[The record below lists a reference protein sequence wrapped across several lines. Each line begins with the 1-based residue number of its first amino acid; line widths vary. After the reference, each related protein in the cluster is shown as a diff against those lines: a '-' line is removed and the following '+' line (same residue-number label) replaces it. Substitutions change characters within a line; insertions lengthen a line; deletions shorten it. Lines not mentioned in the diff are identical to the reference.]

1 MLRMILRTTAIL
13 LATSTSVFAGNQ
25 VWNVTE
31 EGKAGV
37 KSSQGTWSVT
47 VDTSNNISGKAEMQ
61 MDNGNVVAYTINGSV
76 KDSLYTVNLADR
88 SDGKKGCV
96 WSGHSPANAGTTSHG
111 LIGEVHCTGSSDF
124 IIRAGF

>member
-1 MLRMILRTTAIL
+1 MLPMILRTTAIL
-13 LATSTSVFAGNQ
+13 LAMSTSAFASNQ

-31 EGKAGV
+31 EGKTGV

-47 VDTSNNISGKAEMQ
+47 VDANNNVSGKADMQ
-61 MDNGNVVAYTINGSV
+61 TDKGNIVAYSINGSV

-96 WSGHSPANAGTTSHG
+96 WSGHSAAHAGTTSHG
-111 LIGEVHCTGSSDF
+111 LIGEVRCAGSSDF

>member
-1 MLRMILRTTAIL
+1 MLRIIMRTTAIL
-13 LATSTSVFAGNQ
+13 VAMSTSAFANGQ

-37 KSSQGTWSVT
+37 KSSQGTWSVAT
-47 VDTSNNISGKAEMQ
+47 DANGKVSGKADMQ
-61 MDNGNVVAYTINGSV
+61 SDRGKVVAYTIDGSL

-88 SDGKKGCV
+88 TDGKKGCV
-96 WSGHSPANAGTTSHG
+96 WSGHTVAHTDLKSHG
-111 LIGEVHCTGSSDF
+111 LIGEVRCADNSEF